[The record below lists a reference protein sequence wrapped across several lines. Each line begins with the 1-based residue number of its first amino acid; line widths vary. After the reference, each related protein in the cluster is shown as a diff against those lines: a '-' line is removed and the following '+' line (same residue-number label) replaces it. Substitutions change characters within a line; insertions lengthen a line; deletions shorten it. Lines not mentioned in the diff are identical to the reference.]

1 MKLDI
6 FTLLAAICA
15 FFSALAVFPIY
26 EKVLQ
31 ILKPIREREDRF
43 LYYLV
48 GFIWLLAF
56 CAVFVVLPMA
66 LLRPTSYAMAY
77 WDVFGIVVVVRSFRF
92 RRRMIAEGLDP
103 RTENKKYQI

>member
-26 EKVLQ
+26 EKVLRK
-31 ILKPIREREDRF
+31 LKLVRERDDRF

-48 GFIWLLAF
+48 GSLWLLAF
-56 CAVFVVLPMA
+56 CGVFVVLPMA
-66 LLRPTSYAMAY
+66 LIRPFSYAIAY
-77 WDVFGIVVVVRSFRF
+77 LNVFGIVVIVRSFRF